1 MADYK
6 LLDSGGV
13 YHVPSGR
20 HIPDEPRNRHWQEYQ
35 RWLAA
40 GNTPELAPSAVREP
54 QPFQVARPA
63 GVAREY
69 YQRER
74 VYG

>member
-20 HIPDEPRNRHWQEYQ
+20 HIPDAPGNRHWQEYQ

-63 GVAREY
+63 GVAREF

-74 VYG
+74 IYG

>member
-1 MADYK
+1 MYQ
-6 LLDSGGV
+6 LLEGGGV

-20 HIPDEPRNRHWQEYQ
+20 HIPDEPRNRHWQQYQ
-35 RWLAA
+35 AWLAA

-74 VYG
+74 IYG

>member
-1 MADYK
+1 MSDYK
-6 LLDSGGV
+6 LLPDGGV

-20 HIPDEPRNRHWQEYQ
+20 SIPDAPNNRHWQQYQ
-35 RWLAA
+35 AWLAA

-54 QPFQVARPA
+54 QPFRMMRPA
-63 GVAREY
+63 GVAREF

-74 VYG
+74 IYG

>member
-13 YHVPSGR
+13 KHVPSGR
-20 HIPDEPRNRHWQEYQ
+20 NIPEDANNRHWQEYQ
-35 RWLAA
+35 AWLDA

-54 QPFQVARPA
+54 QPFRVARPA
-63 GVAREY
+63 GVAREL

-74 VYG
+74 IYG

>member
-1 MADYK
+1 MADYQIK
-6 LLDSGGV
+6 TDGGV
-13 YHVPSGR
+13 YHRPSGR
-20 HIPDEPRNRHWQEYQ
+20 HIPDDPRNRHWQEYQ
-35 RWLAA
+35 AWLDE

-63 GVAREY
+63 GVAREF

-74 VYG
+74 IYG